1 MWRLRDKGR
10 TLSGVGP
17 GNPAGGCSA
26 GLTAPRYKEQYQDQ
40 NTNFT
45 PSCTSLIGF
54 LVVVIE
60 P

>member
-1 MWRLRDKGR
+1 MAL
-10 TLSGVGP
+10 
-17 GNPAGGCSA
+17 PAFSSGGCSA

-45 PSCTSLIGF
+45 PICSSRIGF
-54 LVVVIE
+54 LVSVIV